1 MKIRW
6 TRSSVRLRITPSE
19 LDALANGAVVEEK
32 FAAFPGGGW
41 AAKIEI
47 NPHEPTA
54 LRMEGSVLRLR
65 LSCADRDRLAAPD
78 AEGVYF
84 DQNGVIYQI
93 EKDFPCLHPRAA
105 EAREPHTQTFM
116 PPGDFAARKGVADG

>member
-6 TRSSVRLRITPSE
+6 TRSSVRLRITPTE
-19 LDALANGAVVEEK
+19 LDALASGTAVEET

-41 AAKIEI
+41 AAKIEPDP
-47 NPHEPTA
+47 NEPTA
-54 LRMEGSVLRLR
+54 LTMEENVLRLR
-65 LSCADRDRLAAPD
+65 LSGADRDRLAAPD

-84 DQNGVIYQI
+84 EQSGVLYQI

-105 EAREPHTQTFM
+105 EAREPQTETFT
-116 PPGDFAARKGVADG
+116 PPTGFAERKGVG

>member
-41 AAKIEI
+41 AAKIEP
-47 NPHEPTA
+47 NLNEPTA
-54 LRMEGSVLRLR
+54 LTMDGAVLRLR
-65 LSCADRDRLAAPD
+65 LSLTDQDRLAAPD

-84 DQNGVIYQI
+84 EQNGMIYQI

-105 EAREPHTQTFM
+105 EARELHTETFT
-116 PPGDFAARKGVADG
+116 PPGDFAARKGVG